1 MCVCVCVFRYS
12 LFVYLFHIYFN
23 LVTVYYGQIS
33 NKRYI
38 LRHLL
43 KGSVYHSPTMGHPNK
58 RAVRKLSYYESSH
71 ENMSSLFVH
80 VIPHSCN
87 SAVLKLFD
95 TWSYQSLVIL
105 FFSSVVTL
113 IWNESNGACLAY
125 HQNPALGGTCFK
137 VGQIVE
143 FQFSLFG

>member
-1 MCVCVCVFRYS
+1 MCVCVCVCFFRYS

-105 FFSSVVTL
+105 FFYFCCDFNL
-113 IWNESNGACLAY
+113 KWIKWCLSRI
-125 HQNPALGGTCFK
+125 PSKSCFRRN
-137 VGQIVE
+137 V
-143 FQFSLFG
+143 F

>member
-1 MCVCVCVFRYS
+1 MCVRFFRYS
-12 LFVYLFHIYFN
+12 LFVYLFHIHFN
-23 LVTVYYGQIS
+23 LVTVYDGQIS
-33 NKRYI
+33 NFI
-38 LRHLL
+38 LRRLL

-71 ENMSSLFVH
+71 ENMSSLSVH

-113 IWNESNGACLAY
+113 I
-125 HQNPALGGTCFK
+125 
-137 VGQIVE
+137 
-143 FQFSLFG
+143 